1 MNKLFISYSR
11 KDADRVDPLIVRLQ
25 SAGYEVWLD
34 TLNLRGGEQWKRNI
48 VEAVESCDHFL
59 MVLSPSAATSENVLK
74 ELNLAGDSH
83 KPIIP
88 LEMEYCDIPA
98 SMKYQLAGLQIISFV
113 KEPDIAFE
121 KLLAALGDE
130 RAQEMGRMA
139 DGNGQVRVNP
149 AFVRY
154 DTDEAVNWRGHE
166 IVIRGEVQAKYLWM
180 ASDTTVF
187 VDGYQVA
194 KAGGFTMRDVGE
206 GTFMHLHQ
214 PYSLRFTSSQGE
226 YRISI
231 DGELIKHGR
240 FVVRNKQLGFLAAL
254 ALALI
259 FSCCLWT
266 LMN

>member
-1 MNKLFISYSR
+1 MTKLFISYSR

-25 SAGYEVWLD
+25 SAGYDVWLD
-34 TLNLRGGEQWKRNI
+34 TFELRGGEQWRRSI
-48 VEAVESCDHFL
+48 VEAVDNCDHFL
-59 MVLSPSAATSENVLK
+59 IVLSSNSVISENVRK
-74 ELNLAGDSH
+74 ELDLAESAH
-83 KPIIP
+83 KPVIP
-88 LEMEYCDIPA
+88 LEMEFTDIPPA
-98 SMKYQLAGLQIISFV
+98 MKYQLVGLQIVSFI
-113 KEPDIAFE
+113 KEPDVAFE

-130 RAQEMGRMA
+130 RVQAMGRKA

-154 DTDEAVNWRGHE
+154 DTDEAFNWRGHE
-166 IVIRGEVQAKYLWM
+166 IVIRGEVQAKYLWV

-187 VDGYQVA
+187 VNGYQVA

-206 GTFMHLHQ
+206 GTFMHLNQ
-214 PYSLRFTSSQGE
+214 PQSLRFTSSQGE
-226 YRISI
+226 YRISLN
-231 DGELIKHGR
+231 GELIKHGR
-240 FVVRNKQLGFLAAL
+240 FVVRYKPLSFLATL